1 MKVSKAVFGMF
12 CQPHRERAGLKEP
25 ASVIIAGTPMCKS
38 CFAGQSPPLLSKF
51 PAERRQDARSR
62 GAQAFAPLRNNA
74 HVLPG
79 NPSKHRPSK
88 GEWAMAIAR
97 AHPEKGIGGTG
108 NLDPGWQR
116 SRGKFNWAYLRIAR
130 VVLRQSPELAD
141 KVTNGTLTLTQAYAE
156 CKKSHPSDVDL
167 IPEKEPYQ
175 HIKGTKAQRAMALA
189 MRFPG
194 YRSWGG
200 DFDARKYIES
210 GGFSVR
216 HFKRARWILRK
227 SPKVAE
233 AVLRGGISLNTARK
247 TISGESRAIEP
258 GKRNIRWTP
267 GLRMTLTNFC

>member
-12 CQPHRERAGLKEP
+12 CQPHRERAGIEKP
-25 ASVIIAGTPMCKS
+25 ASVTIAGTPMCRA
-38 CFAGQSPPLLSKF
+38 CFRGQSPPLLSKF
-51 PAERRQDARSR
+51 LTERRQDARSR
-62 GAQAFAPLRNNA
+62 RAQAFAPMRKSA

-79 NPSKHRPSK
+79 NPSQHRTSK
-88 GEWAMAIAR
+88 SEWAMAIAR
-97 AHPEKGIGGTG
+97 AHPEKGIGGSG

-116 SRGKFNWAYLRIAR
+116 SRGKFSWAYLRIAR

-167 IPEKEPYQ
+167 VPEKEPYQ

-194 YRSWGG
+194 YQSKGG
-200 DFDARKYIES
+200 DRDARKYIES

-233 AVLRGGISLNTARK
+233 AVLRGEVSLNAAVKIARCR
-247 TISGESRAIEP
+247 SRVVGYSESHPFRIPSCHSLPA
-258 GKRNIRWTP
+258 
-267 GLRMTLTNFC
+267 